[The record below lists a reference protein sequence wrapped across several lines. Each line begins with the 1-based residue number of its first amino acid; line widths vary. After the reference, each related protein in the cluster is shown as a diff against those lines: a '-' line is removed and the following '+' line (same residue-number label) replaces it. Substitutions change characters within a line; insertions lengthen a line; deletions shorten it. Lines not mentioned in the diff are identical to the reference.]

1 MTPAAPYAIGGKERE
16 KGHSM
21 SEFSEIHV
29 TCASKEEA
37 ARIGRA
43 AVEKWLAACAQVSG
57 PIMSVYRWKE
67 EVREDEEWLLTLKT
81 RTCLFDEVS
90 ALVAA
95 EHSYEVPQITAVP
108 LDDLS
113 PSYEEWLA
121 AQIR

>member
-1 MTPAAPYAIGGKERE
+1 
-16 KGHSM
+16 M
-21 SEFSEIHV
+21 SDFSEIHV
-29 TCASKEEA
+29 TCATKDEA
-37 ARIGRA
+37 VRLGRA

-57 PIMSVYRWKE
+57 PITSVYRWQE

-81 RTCLFDEVS
+81 RACLFDEVS
-90 ALVAA
+90 ELIAA

-108 LDDLS
+108 LDALS

>member
-1 MTPAAPYAIGGKERE
+1 
-16 KGHSM
+16 M

-37 ARIGRA
+37 ARIGRT

-57 PIMSVYRWKE
+57 PITSVYRWKE

-81 RTCLFDEVS
+81 RACLFDEVS

>member
-1 MTPAAPYAIGGKERE
+1 MNDFT
-16 KGHSM
+16 
-21 SEFSEIHV
+21 EIQV

-37 ARIGRA
+37 ERIGRL

-57 PIMSVYRWKE
+57 PITSVYRWKE

-81 RTCLFDEVS
+81 RACLFDEVS
-90 ALVAA
+90 ALVSA

-121 AQIR
+121 GQIR